1 MSRGSESI
9 KELRKICQ
17 ESRYENEGGMP
28 WFERNFYRR
37 FSIYFTKVF
46 LKTGMSANQV
56 TVIGALIG
64 LIAGL
69 FLAFANPLYWIIGV
83 LFFYLVLIFDRV
95 DGEVARYKNLA
106 SPGGAYLDSIA
117 GIWISPYRLACMSF
131 GVYNALH
138 DIAVFIFGFLAAIS
152 VSISFISLYGHNT
165 EFPAESPSKTAKSKS
180 GKTSKVGTLFRY
192 GQFIFNNDLMF
203 LTVILITAIIDMFIP
218 VITISCIPF
227 TGSFGVNA
235 RYAFL
240 IAYGVGVLTAIII
253 RVHHTV
259 RENVRPSL

>member
-9 KELRKICQ
+9 TELRKICQ

-37 FSIYFTKVF
+37 ISIYFTKVF

-106 SPGGAYLDSIA
+106 SPGGRIWIA
-117 GIWISPYRLACMSF
+117 SLVSGYPHTDWHVCLLEFIMHFTISPYSYSDF
-131 GVYNALH
+131 
-138 DIAVFIFGFLAAIS
+138 
-152 VSISFISLYGHNT
+152 
-165 EFPAESPSKTAKSKS
+165 
-180 GKTSKVGTLFRY
+180 
-192 GQFIFNNDLMF
+192 
-203 LTVILITAIIDMFIP
+203 
-218 VITISCIPF
+218 
-227 TGSFGVNA
+227 
-235 RYAFL
+235 
-240 IAYGVGVLTAIII
+240 
-253 RVHHTV
+253 
-259 RENVRPSL
+259 

>member
-83 LFFYLVLIFDRV
+83 LFFYLEFIMHFT
-95 DGEVARYKNLA
+95 
-106 SPGGAYLDSIA
+106 
-117 GIWISPYRLACMSF
+117 ISPYSYSDSGYIIQFVRMLDHLC
-131 GVYNALH
+131 
-138 DIAVFIFGFLAAIS
+138 D
-152 VSISFISLYGHNT
+152 SILESMNCNSEINPIPLLNT
-165 EFPAESPSKTAKSKS
+165 
-180 GKTSKVGTLFRY
+180 
-192 GQFIFNNDLMF
+192 
-203 LTVILITAIIDMFIP
+203 
-218 VITISCIPF
+218 
-227 TGSFGVNA
+227 
-235 RYAFL
+235 
-240 IAYGVGVLTAIII
+240 
-253 RVHHTV
+253 
-259 RENVRPSL
+259 